1 MSVATS
7 LLSFFVVGK
16 PQTAGS
22 KTAIPNPK
30 TGRPIVMESGDR
42 KAKKTWR
49 GDIRDAAYAA
59 LSAERGDLAGPFIDA
74 LEVHFVFVRP
84 RPASHF
90 GTGRNAGVLK
100 ESAASHPV
108 SRPDVLKLARAAED
122 ALTGV
127 LWLDDAQIVR
137 EHLAKRWAMTGEQEG
152 MYVFVELAFTN

>member
-1 MSVATS
+1 VSVATP
-7 LLSFFVVGK
+7 LLSFFVVGR

-49 GDIRDAAYAA
+49 GDIRDAAHTEIGDRDGWP
-59 LSAERGDLAGPFIDA
+59 LSDP

-122 ALTGV
+122 ALTWV

-137 EHLAKRWAMTGEQEG
+137 EHLAKRWAMLGEQEG